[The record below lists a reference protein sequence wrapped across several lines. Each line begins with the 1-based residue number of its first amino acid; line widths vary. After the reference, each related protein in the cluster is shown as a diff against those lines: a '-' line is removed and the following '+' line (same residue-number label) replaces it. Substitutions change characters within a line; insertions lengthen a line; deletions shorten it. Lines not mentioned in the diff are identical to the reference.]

1 MDDQTVYLTVCDEN
15 TRIWQ
20 VPLLITSTIMIFFL
34 ALSCGATYILH
45 RILDPIK
52 TMKMSKCC
60 FPCLDSIWPQDQ
72 NQKPLHGPILHFVL
86 NPSQKT
92 FSESNQKL
100 KTKTGYDMIHWSIKY
115 GYSELIQT
123 ILTLDI
129 GEGVN
134 LDLVKKALMEGD
146 CKVIKMILDAAE
158 RHEGDT
164 DIDKE
169 GLLAVKKQL
178 PYNRGMLISYKGTSL
193 SMSSSILN
201 TVKLKVVAH
210 LS

>member
-72 NQKPLHGPILHFVL
+72 NQKPLHGPILHFVIK
-86 NPSQKT
+86 PCQKT
-92 FSESNQKL
+92 FEESNQKL
-100 KTKTGYDMIHWSIKY
+100 NAKTGYDLIHLSIKH
-115 GYSELIQT
+115 GYSEVIQI
-123 ILTLDI
+123 ILRLDI
-129 GEGVN
+129 GDIGTLGHWGIN
-134 LDLVKKALMEGD
+134 LDLVEKALLEGD
-146 CKVIKMILDAAE
+146 CKVIKMILNAAE
-158 RHEGDT
+158 NHKDT
-164 DIDKE
+164 TNTDKKR
-169 GLLAVKKQL
+169 LLAVMKQL
-178 PYNRGMLISYKGTSL
+178 PHKRGMLISHNL
-193 SMSSSILN
+193 APLR
-201 TVKLKVVAH
+201 
-210 LS
+210 